1 MKERPA
7 ESRWAVQCG
16 VQMLESRVQALG
28 SEELRTEK
36 EKMGSPEG
44 FFLEEVGLGKDL
56 KHGQSLGKEASM
68 LKEESAGYESLHD
81 CGRGRVGNGAL
92 WSQTWS
98 YRS

>member
-1 MKERPA
+1 MDRLRVSLKERPA

-44 FFLEEVGLGKDL
+44 FF
-56 KHGQSLGKEASM
+56 
-68 LKEESAGYESLHD
+68 
-81 CGRGRVGNGAL
+81 
-92 WSQTWS
+92 
-98 YRS
+98 RS